1 MQGVLG
7 LYAVIEVLRIV
18 GLPTSNHFLGGMEQ
32 IQWQKK
38 IAFSTADQLVT
49 RYFNY
54 NCYTLKIFYSCIVFL
69 EHISNSYT
77 GEQSVVIL
85 K

>member
-7 LYAVIEVLRIV
+7 LYAVIEVQRIV

-38 IAFSTADQLVT
+38 IHVALSTADQLVT
-49 RYFNY
+49 RY
-54 NCYTLKIFYSCIVFL
+54 LIIIIILSKYSIHV
-69 EHISNSYT
+69 
-77 GEQSVVIL
+77 
-85 K
+85 

>member
-7 LYAVIEVLRIV
+7 LYAVIEVQRIV

-38 IAFSTADQLVT
+38 IAFNTADQLVT
-49 RYFNY
+49 RY
-54 NCYTLKIFYSCIVFL
+54 LII
-69 EHISNSYT
+69 I
-77 GEQSVVIL
+77 VIL
-85 K
+85 SKYSIQV